1 MMTSVLERTQRQ
13 TARVDGMVTSAL
25 DSVDKV
31 GGFVSNTVSK
41 PVRQISAFVAAA
53 RAVVQSLNETAPR
66 SPSAHRPGDHDPS
79 A

>member
-31 GGFVSNTVSK
+31 GGFVADSVGK
-41 PVRQISAFVAAA
+41 PVRRISALVAAA
-53 RAVVQSLNETAPR
+53 RAVVQSLKATAPHSR
-66 SPSAHRPGDHDPS
+66 LAPGPGNHDPS